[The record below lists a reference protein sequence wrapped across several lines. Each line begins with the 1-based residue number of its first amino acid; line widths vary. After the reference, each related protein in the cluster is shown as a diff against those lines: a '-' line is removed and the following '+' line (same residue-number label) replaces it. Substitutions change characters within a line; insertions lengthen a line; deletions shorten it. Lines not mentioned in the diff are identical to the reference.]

1 MYEQEEFTGDLETWL
16 VKKRKESEKL
26 RFLCYAGVF
35 YNTRLTDKQKYK
47 QTEIRSIR
55 SGHKLLKVSI

>member
-1 MYEQEEFTGDLETWL
+1 MEALL
-16 VKKRKESEKL
+16 PKKKERKSKKL

-35 YNTRLTDKQKYK
+35 YNTSLGDKQKYK

-55 SGHKLLKVSI
+55 SGHKLVKVSI